1 VIVARA
7 PLRFSLGGGGSDL
20 PAYADRHGG
29 FVVSAAIDK
38 HVYVT
43 ASRRF
48 DREIRVSYSRTEI
61 VSRAADVQHPI
72 VREALASL
80 GIDDAIEI
88 TSVADLPANSGLGSS
103 GTFTVALLQ
112 ALHAFQDRS
121 VDARRLAEEACAIEI
136 DRLKEP
142 VGRQDQFV
150 AAFGGIVAM
159 TFDERGEVDVE
170 RLDVKA
176 AVLAELE
183 RSLVVVHTGVLRPAR
198 DVLAEQG
205 ANLAGRTDA
214 TDAMHRIKA
223 MGHATRDLLLAGE
236 VDRYGAMLH
245 EHWEL
250 KRSTAGSIS
259 SPDLDAIYDHARSSG
274 ATGGKLMGAGGG
286 GFFLFFVPPPQRSGF
301 DASMLAAGRRL
312 LPFRC
317 EPTGA
322 TVLLDDRRP

>member
-1 VIVARA
+1 MIVARA

-20 PAYADRHGG
+20 PAYADRFGG
-29 FVVSAAIDK
+29 FVVAAAIDK

-48 DREIRVSYSRTEI
+48 DREIRVSYSKTEI

-72 VREALASL
+72 VREALLSL
-80 GIDDAIEI
+80 GIDDSIEI

-112 ALHAFQDRS
+112 ALHAFQDRRS
-121 VDARRLAEEACAIEI
+121 EARRLAEEACAIEI
-136 DRLKEP
+136 DRLSEP

-150 AAFGGIVAM
+150 AAFGGVVAM
-159 TFDERGEVDVE
+159 TFATNGTVDVE
-170 RLDVKA
+170 PLAVKPD
-176 AVLAELE
+176 VLAELE

-198 DVLAEQG
+198 AVLTEQG
-205 ANLAGRTDA
+205 RNLVSRTDA
-214 TDAMHRIKA
+214 TEAMHRIKA
-223 MGHATRDLLLAGE
+223 MGIETRDHLLAGD

-250 KRSTAGSIS
+250 KRSTATSIT
-259 SPDLDAIYDHARSSG
+259 SPDLDALYAHARTSG

-286 GFFLFFVPPPQRSGF
+286 GFYLFHVPPARRPDFERSMTSA
-301 DASMLAAGRRL
+301 DHRL
-312 LPFRC
+312 LPFRFDS
-317 EPTGA
+317 TGA
-322 TVLLDDRRP
+322 TVVLDDRRP